1 MTKNKVLI
9 LLDGSEFRAR
19 ILPAVRQFLRPEDN
33 HLILLRVAPP
43 PQTVYHSTHHI
54 EGVIFV
60 SVHDERLEA
69 DISTQMRDELMET
82 KQMLEAA
89 GYVVNRQV
97 RFGSAAEEIERAI
110 VANQIDLVA
119 MTTHARSG
127 LSKLLY
133 GSIAEHLLHHAKV
146 PILLLHPA
154 E

>member
-1 MTKNKVLI
+1 MTKNRVLI

-19 ILPAVRQFLRPEDN
+19 ILPYVRQFLRAEDN
-33 HLILLRVAPP
+33 HLILIRVAPP
-43 PQTVYHSTHHI
+43 PQTIYHSDYHT
-54 EGVIFV
+54 EGPVFV
-60 SVHDERLEA
+60 SVHDEQLEA
-69 DISTQMRDELMET
+69 DISTQMREELMET

-97 RFGSAAEEIERAI
+97 RFGSEAEEIERAI
-110 VANQIDLVA
+110 VEAKIDLVA
-119 MTTHARSG
+119 MTTHARAG

-146 PILLLHPA
+146 PIMLLHPD